1 MEKEKS
7 IGEIGGH
14 FLLLS
19 PSIYLIETT
28 QANFDIKRNGSDFKW
43 MLKYRRIEGLDN
55 LIMFSNNLLIYL

>member
-28 QANFDIKRNGSDFKW
+28 QANFDIKRNGSDFK
-43 MLKYRRIEGLDN
+43 
-55 LIMFSNNLLIYL
+55 